1 MFRRKRPT
9 VRLTLYGKPACHLC
23 DVADDAIRRTSRR
36 IPIEVV
42 HVDITGD
49 PRLEERFGSRI
60 PVVTDESGEILCEG
74 KVSETRL
81 RASLRNHAQSR

>member
-1 MFRRKRPT
+1 MFRRKRPS
-9 VRLTLYGKPACHLC
+9 VRLTLYGKPGCHLC
-23 DVADDAIRRTSRR
+23 DLADEAVGRTSRR
-36 IPIEVV
+36 IPLEVD

-49 PRLEERFGSRI
+49 PRLEELFGSRI